1 MGKIKA
7 GVVVVTEFCR
17 PNDNRFQGYI
27 DYINRSKAVRNKN
40 TAKYNLYQDYM
51 GNPNK
56 TSGLFTSEKDN
67 LSEDE
72 KMQLKEIFE
81 QAQSNESVMWQTV
94 ISFDNRWLKQNGI
107 ISGNADSIDEAKLKE
122 VARGGVNRMLE
133 AEKLDNAVWSGAI
146 HFNTDNIHIHIAT
159 VEPVPMRE
167 KKEYTQYEYAY
178 QNGKRIRKPILD
190 ENGKPL
196 TKMEYKGR
204 FKPKSIEKCKSY
216 VVNELVNDKENNIKI
231 NQIIRDSIVK
241 QKSEHPLV
249 QDEELVKLFEDLYQK
264 MPDCNRNLWNYNNPI
279 MARLRADIDNISTN
293 YLEKY
298 HSDEFK
304 ELRERINT
312 QEEVYKQAYGDS
324 KKDYGKNKMNTYIY
338 GPKDDPYHSAPNW
351 RLPYPDKEAAQLQE
365 LVAVANENEVDFVWA
380 IHPGQDIKWN
390 QEDRDLLL
398 AKFEKM
404 YQLGVRSFAVFFD
417 DISGEG
423 TNPQKQAELLNY
435 IDEKFAQVKPD
446 INQLVMCPTE
456 YNKSWSNPNG
466 NYLTTLGD
474 KLNPSIQIMWTGDRV
489 ISDITRDGI
498 SWINERIKRPAYIWW
513 NFPVSDYVRDHLLL
527 GPVYGNDTTIAK
539 EMSGFVTNPMEHAES
554 SKIAIYSVAS
564 YAWNPAKYDTWQTW
578 KDAIRTILPSAAE
591 ELECFAMHNSDLGPN
606 GHGYRREESMDIQP
620 AAERFLKAFKEGK
633 NYDKADFETL
643 QYTFERMKESA
654 DILLM
659 NTENKPLIVEITP
672 WVHQFKL
679 TAEMGEEV
687 LKMVEGRNESYFL
700 RKYNHVKALQQ
711 QMFYIDQ
718 TSNQNPYQ
726 PGVKTATR
734 VIKPLIDRTFA
745 TVVKFFNQKFNA
757 HLDATTDYM
766 PHKMI
771 SNVEQIKNLPLQV
784 KANRVL
790 ISPANEVVKW
800 AAGNSVEI
808 ELDAIYPGE
817 NIQINFGKDAPCT
830 WGRLEISTDGKE
842 WKTVDLKQ
850 KESRLSAGLQKAPVK
865 FVRFTNVSDEEQ
877 QVYLRQFVLTIEKK

>member
-1 MGKIKA
+1 MKNNKIYLLGACLLCAVTTFAQNVSLQPPPQQLIVQNKTIDLPAVYQLNGGEEANPHAVKVLKELLSGKQSSKKGMLISIGEKGDKSVRKYSRQIPDHKEGYYLSVNEKEIVLAGNDERGTYYALQTFAQLLKDGKLPEVEIKDYPSVRYR
-7 GVVVVTEFCR
+7 GVVEGFYGTPWSHQAR
-17 PNDNRFQGYI
+17 
-27 DYINRSKAVRNKN
+27 
-40 TAKYNLYQDYM
+40 
-51 GNPNK
+51 
-56 TSGLFTSEKDN
+56 
-67 LSEDE
+67 LS
-72 KMQLKEIFE
+72 QLKF
-81 QAQSNESVMWQTV
+81 
-94 ISFDNRWLKQNGI
+94 
-107 ISGNADSIDEAKLKE
+107 
-122 VARGGVNRMLE
+122 
-133 AEKLDNAVWSGAI
+133 
-146 HFNTDNIHIHIAT
+146 
-159 VEPVPMRE
+159 
-167 KKEYTQYEYAY
+167 
-178 QNGKRIRKPILD
+178 
-190 ENGKPL
+190 
-196 TKMEYKGR
+196 
-204 FKPKSIEKCKSY
+204 
-216 VVNELVNDKENNIKI
+216 
-231 NQIIRDSIVK
+231 
-241 QKSEHPLV
+241 
-249 QDEELVKLFEDLYQK
+249 
-264 MPDCNRNLWNYNNPI
+264 
-279 MARLRADIDNISTN
+279 
-293 YLEKY
+293 
-298 HSDEFK
+298 
-304 ELRERINT
+304 
-312 QEEVYKQAYGDS
+312 
-324 KKDYGKNKMNTYIY
+324 YGKNKMNTYIY

-564 YAWNPAKYDTWQTW
+564 YAWNPAKYDTWQMW

-633 NYDKADFETL
+633 NYDKADFESL

-659 NTENKPLIVEITP
+659 NTENKPLIAEITP

-734 VIKPLIDRTFA
+734 VIKP
-745 TVVKFFNQKFNA
+745 
-757 HLDATTDYM
+757 
-766 PHKMI
+766 
-771 SNVEQIKNLPLQV
+771 
-784 KANRVL
+784 
-790 ISPANEVVKW
+790 
-800 AAGNSVEI
+800 
-808 ELDAIYPGE
+808 
-817 NIQINFGKDAPCT
+817 
-830 WGRLEISTDGKE
+830 
-842 WKTVDLKQ
+842 
-850 KESRLSAGLQKAPVK
+850 
-865 FVRFTNVSDEEQ
+865 
-877 QVYLRQFVLTIEKK
+877 